1 MKNINLLDA
10 PAKKE
15 LEVLRINAGHKA
27 KQRLISMGV
36 HMGDKL
42 MKYNGISWCPVLVKN
57 ITLDSA
63 KIAIGH
69 RLAAKITVRYEE

>member
-1 MKNINLLDA
+1 MKDINLLDA
-10 PAKKE
+10 PPRKE
-15 LEVLRINAGHKA
+15 LEVLAINAGHKA
-27 KQRLISMGV
+27 RQRLISMGI

-57 ITLDSA
+57 VTLDST

-69 RLAAKITVRYEE
+69 RLAAKIMVRYEE